1 MRVFAFLVL
10 TCALAAAALG
20 DVAGEYRGGGTNPG
34 GQGSYTCDVKIT
46 RSGDVY
52 EVQWFFDGALGYE
65 GVGIVKD
72 GLFCVGYASGQ
83 GYGVVVYE
91 VKGGGTLEGIWTTPG
106 FDGLGR
112 ETLTKK

>member
-1 MRVFAFLVL
+1 MRKFALLAL
-10 TCALAAAALG
+10 TCTLAAAAFG
-20 DVAGEYRGGGTNPG
+20 DVVGDYAGEGTNPG
-34 GQGSYTCDVKIT
+34 GQGSYTCEVKINRT
-46 RSGDVY
+46 GDVY
-52 EVQWFFDGALGYE
+52 AVQWFFDGALGYE

-72 GLFCVGYASGQ
+72 GLFCVGYVSDQ

-91 VKGGGTLEGIWTTPG
+91 VKGSTLEGIWTTPG